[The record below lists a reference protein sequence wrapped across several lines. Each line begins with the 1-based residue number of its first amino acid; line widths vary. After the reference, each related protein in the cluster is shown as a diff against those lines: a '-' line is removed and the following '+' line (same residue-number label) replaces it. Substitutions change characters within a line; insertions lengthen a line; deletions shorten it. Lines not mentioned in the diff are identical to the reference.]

1 MKKIILLFTFTVIIS
16 LTESCSHNTDS
27 SNIPETYVMTKTRL
41 MDKIKGA
48 WAGQAIG
55 CTYGGPTEFRYNGT
69 MIQDY
74 IPIKWTDGYI
84 KHWYENTPG
93 LYDDIYMDL
102 TFVNIFDRLG
112 IDAPVDSLAMAF
124 AIAGYTLWHA
134 NQSARYNIL
143 NGIMPP
149 LSGHWLNNPHADDID
164 YQIEADYAG
173 IMSPGM
179 PNAASEISDKVG
191 HIMNYGDGWYGGVYV
206 GAMYTLAFISS
217 DIEFIVTEALKTI
230 PEQSSYYKCMNDVIM
245 WYKQFPND
253 WKRTWFEC
261 EKKWSSDIGCPDG
274 VFAPFNIDAV
284 INSAYILIG
293 LLYGEGDFYKTMD
306 IATRCGQ
313 DSDCNPASAAGI
325 LGAILGYGNIPEY
338 WMKNLREVEDM
349 NFAHTD
355 ISLNKAYRMSFDQAL
370 QMIER
375 GGGKVEGENITVAC
389 QQPVPVNY
397 EKSFEGLYPV
407 EIRELRKKITDV
419 REFTFTGTGVIFRGG
434 VSSGGGIRN
443 NDASYKNANYVAKI
457 LVSVDGEE
465 VETVSLPIDYRTR
478 RNEIFWK
485 YQLSNMVHTVTF
497 EWLNPENGI
506 SVNFRDAIIYSDKP
520 NLNNHQSN
528 KN

>member
-1 MKKIILLFTFTVIIS
+1 MKKFFLLLAGIFIM
-16 LTESCSHNTDS
+16 LLAENCSTNTPS
-27 SNIPETYVMTKTRL
+27 SNIPETYTITKSQL
-41 MDKIKGA
+41 MNKIKGG
-48 WAGQAIG
+48 WAGQTIG

-69 MIQDY
+69 IIQDY
-74 IPIKWTDGYI
+74 VPIAWPDGYI
-84 KHWYENTPG
+84 KRWYENMPG

-102 TFVNIFDRLG
+102 TFVDVFARLG
-112 IDAPVDSLAMAF
+112 VDAPVDSLAMAF
-124 AIAGYTLWHA
+124 ATAGYVLWHA

-149 LSGHWLNNPHADDID
+149 QSGHWLNNPHADDID

-179 PNAASEISDKVG
+179 PNTASEISDKVG

-206 GAMYTLAFISS
+206 GAMYTLAFISD

-230 PEQSSYYKCMNDVIM
+230 PEQSTYYKCMRDVIG
-245 WYKQFPND
+245 WHKQFPDD

-274 VFAPFNIDAV
+274 VFVPFNIDAV

-313 DSDCNPASAAGI
+313 DSDCNPASVAGI
-325 LGAILGYGNIPEY
+325 LGVILGYNNIPEY
-338 WMKNLREVEDM
+338 WMKNLEEVEDM
-349 NFAHTD
+349 KFAYTN
-355 ISLNKAYRMSFDQAL
+355 ISLNKAYQMSFDQAI
-370 QMIER
+370 QMIKRE
-375 GGGKVEGENITVAC
+375 GGTVEDENIVIVC
-389 QQPVPVNY
+389 QQPVPVKY
-397 EKSFEGLYPV
+397 EKSFDGLYPV
-407 EIRELRKKITDV
+407 ESRELRKKITDIGDFV
-419 REFTFTGTGVIFRGG
+419 FVGTGVVFKGN
-434 VSSGGGIRN
+434 VSSSNLGRN
-443 NDASYKNANYVAKI
+443 SVYAKNANYVAKV
-457 LVSVDGEE
+457 LVSIDGKE

-485 YQLSNMVHTVTF
+485 YQLLNQSHTVTF
-497 EWLNPENGI
+497 DWLNPEDGVSI
-506 SVNFRDAIIYSDKP
+506 NFRDVIIYSDKP
-520 NLNNHQSN
+520 YLANHQLN